1 MLFIYRPRKA
11 GAQIIF
17 ENILVPLSLTYL
29 GIPINL
35 GPRIK
40 WGAFSIPQFK
50 GVVSIEF
57 PPTLREVTEAMQYS
71 MHVTPH
77 AILAYS
83 TIGDYYRR

>member
-1 MLFIYRPRKA
+1 M
-11 GAQIIF
+11 
-17 ENILVPLSLTYL
+17 PLSLTYL

-77 AILAYS
+77 AILEKKKN
-83 TIGDYYRR
+83 IGLFHHRRLLAALNHYQDGYNESF